1 MSKMKATDKQAM
13 EILKK
18 LDDLIDFSVDLE
30 ANLDESESIE
40 EVLLCLEDTIEEFCE
55 AVEVIEAIREF
66 LIGIENL
73 DEDDSDEEEA
83 GEECNCCA
91 PPELRNELIRIAEMA
106 MQYEHMAAMKRK
118 QSAEPDV
125 KIPEEDSVAML
136 FYDSEDYRVFPFE
149 HILRICPWVNEHSVL
164 RGIPGL
170 KDIYYLYE
178 EGTEVTA
185 KTGKYLVGP
194 VVVIKLNEDHF
205 LITPDALDRHRV
217 RKFMNDNTE
226 TVDFE
231 NGASYAALRF
241 V

>member
-30 ANLDESESIE
+30 ANLDDSESIE
-40 EVLLCLEDTIEEFCE
+40 EVLLCLEDTIDEFCE

-66 LIGIENL
+66 LIEIDSL
-73 DEDDSDEEEA
+73 DEEDSEEEA

-106 MQYEHMAAMKRK
+106 MQYEHMATLKRR
-118 QSAEPDV
+118 QTAEPDV

-164 RGIPGL
+164 RGIPGV

-178 EGTEVTA
+178 EGTEVTT

-205 LITPDALDRHRV
+205 LITPDALDRQRV

-231 NGASYAALRF
+231 NGATYAALRF

>member
-18 LDDLIDFSVDLE
+18 LDTLIGNSIDLDAEIESSEGID
-30 ANLDESESIE
+30 
-40 EVLLCLEDTIEEFCE
+40 EVLCCLEDTIDEFCE
-55 AVEVIEAIREF
+55 TVELIEDIRAF
-66 LIGIENL
+66 LIELN
-73 DEDDSDEEEA
+73 EMDEEAPED
-83 GEECNCCA
+83 ESECSNCCA

-106 MQYEHMAAMKRK
+106 MEYERMAAAKRGRNAAE
-118 QSAEPDV
+118 SAV
-125 KIPEEDSVAML
+125 KLPEEDSVAML

-149 HILRICPWVNEHSVL
+149 HVLRICPWVNEHSIL

-170 KDIYYLYE
+170 KDIFYLYE
-178 EGTEVTA
+178 EGTEVTTG
-185 KTGKYLVGP
+185 TGKYLVGP
-194 VVVIKLNEDHF
+194 VVVIKLNKDHF
-205 LITPDALDRHRV
+205 LVTPDALDRHRV